1 MQKNVDYWLEKI
13 HTNFNAK
20 INTVKVDFFV
30 GFSNTVGINSK

>member
-1 MQKNVDYWLEKI
+1 MLKMLIIGSKI